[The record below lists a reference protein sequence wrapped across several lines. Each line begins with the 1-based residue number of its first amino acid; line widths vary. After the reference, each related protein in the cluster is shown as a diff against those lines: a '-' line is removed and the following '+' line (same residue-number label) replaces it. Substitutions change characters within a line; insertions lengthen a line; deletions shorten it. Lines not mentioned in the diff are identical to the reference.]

1 MMVRRRLLINMLVVK
16 SNRLH
21 PSYPQSRKGINIII
35 KAQEDKLAREQ
46 AYPEPFRE
54 LAEQACWYHDY

>member
-54 LAEQACWYHDY
+54 LAE